1 MFRISGIAICLV
13 TLSACATPVWDEST
27 PERCRVAT
35 ASVTLAC
42 TVQWN
47 GSLADCAA
55 VEESAPG
62 CGFTQEAL
70 DVAARTR
77 QAPSDTW
84 KAGERVQLT
93 TQFTN
98 APGPR

>member
-1 MFRISGIAICLV
+1 MIRLPVLAICLA
-13 TLSACATPVWDEST
+13 TLSACATPDWDVST
-27 PERCRVAT
+27 PQQCRVPT

-42 TVQWN
+42 TVRWN
-47 GSLADCAA
+47 GSLGDCAV

-62 CGFTQEAL
+62 CGFAQLAIEG
-70 DVAARTR
+70 AARTR
-77 QAPSDTW
+77 SSPSDNWQT
-84 KAGERVQLT
+84 GERVQLT